1 MTKIINLKLLVIL
14 ILILINNKS
23 FSVNSN
29 FVIATVDREP
39 ITYLDLIEKS
49 KLKYYLNNKDNKF
62 HNLKKYFGLSVDKN
76 IKDIISLTYDQRFIR
91 RKKVKSDNGIE
102 FLVNLPETKSLNPGQ
117 AFELDNLDLIK
128 VLAKVED
135 LLEIKGNNLMQLIWH
150 IGNRHIP
157 CQIEKDRVLI
167 QFDKVIGDM
176 ILRLGGKINQVKESF
191 NPEGGAYGM
200 GRTHGHK
207 H

>member
-1 MTKIINLKLLVIL
+1 MLNCFNII
-14 ILILINNKS
+14 
-23 FSVNSN
+23 
-29 FVIATVDREP
+29 DQ
-39 ITYLDLIEKS
+39 TY
-49 KLKYYLNNKDNKF
+49 N
-62 HNLKKYFGLSVDKN
+62 KN

-157 CQIEKDRVLI
+157 CQIEKDRIFI
-167 QFDKVIGDM
+167 QYDEVIKKM
-176 ILRLGGKINQVKESF
+176 ILKLGGKVKKVLRPF
-191 NPEGGAYGM
+191 KPEGGAYGI
-200 GRTHGHK
+200 GRTHSHK